1 MNIKKKTIN
10 WLTYRFA
17 LPIIRKYAKD
27 SNVIEHYRREGGKE
41 QDIIDL
47 LSMFYTQGHS
57 GMSAPIAAR
66 IFNNAVN
73 FRILSPLK
81 FTDEE
86 WGKSLSYKEDSYQNS
101 RMSSVF
107 KENNKIYDIDAMTF
121 IEKSGYRFDMS
132 INNIVEC
139 EYASKGYGFHGGG
152 IVVYDDVNDVWG
164 VIGSRHNIINKKTFM
179 GKNQVNVPVIEIY
192 DSNDT
197 KNDFFCNFTLLSLIP
212 NNFFNDYELTYKNL
226 YDSEDMINYC
236 KAYKNILTFT
246 VKNNAI

>member
-1 MNIKKKTIN
+1 MMNIKEKTIN
-10 WLTYRFA
+10 WLTYHIA

-27 SNVIEHYRREGGKE
+27 SNVIKHYRQEGGKE

-57 GMSAPIAAR
+57 GMSAGIAAR
-66 IFNNAVN
+66 IFSNAVN

-81 FTDEE
+81 FNDEE
-86 WGKSLSYKEDSYQNS
+86 WGKSLSYKEDLYQNS

-107 KENNKIYDIDAMTF
+107 KENNTIYDIDAMTF

-132 INNIVEC
+132 INNVVEC
-139 EYASKGYGFHGGG
+139 EYASKGYGFHGGS

-164 VIGSRHNIINKKTFM
+164 VISSRHNIINKKTFM
-179 GKNQVNVPVIEIY
+179 GRNQVNVPVVELY

-212 NNFFNDYELTYKNL
+212 TNFFDDYELTYKKL
-226 YDSEDMINYC
+226 DDKEEINYC
-236 KAYKNILTFT
+236 KVYKDILINT
-246 VKNNAI
+246 VKK